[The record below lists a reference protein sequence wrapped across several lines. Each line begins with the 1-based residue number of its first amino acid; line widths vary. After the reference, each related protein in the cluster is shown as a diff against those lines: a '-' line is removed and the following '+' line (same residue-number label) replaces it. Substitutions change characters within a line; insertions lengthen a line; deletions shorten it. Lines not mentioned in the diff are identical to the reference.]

1 MRADSLTELAGA
13 LGIPA
18 GALEATAEQW
28 NTFLASGAPTDHF
41 GRSAVPQDRRGLRQG
56 PFTAVPMVEGVNIS
70 CGGFRTT
77 ARMQVVDVLG
87 RAVAGL
93 FAAGDTTAG
102 SNAAAAMCG
111 LHISGAFT
119 QGRIAGRAAAQ
130 AKPDLADYG
139 SVLSGSSVIAEA
151 EAIKDLAAL

>member
-1 MRADSLTELAGA
+1 MA
-13 LGIPA
+13 LGVPA
-18 GALEATAEQW
+18 DTLEATAEQW
-28 NTFLASGAPTDHF
+28 NTFLASGGQTDRL
-41 GRSAVPQDRRGLRQG
+41 GRSAVPQDRRRLRQG

-77 ARMQVVDVLG
+77 ARMQVIDVLG

-102 SNAAAAMCG
+102 LNAAAAMCG

-119 QGRIAGRAAAQ
+119 QGRIAGRAVAQ

-139 SVLSGSSVIAEA
+139 SVRSGSSVIAEA